1 MDESPH
7 DKPLSTKEIALP
19 CQHPNQMFINKNVL
33 TLKYDYLL
41 ALFQKK
47 SPANAG
53 LFYSSS
59 LDKN

>member
-19 CQHPNQMFINKNVL
+19 CQHPNQMFKNKNVL

-47 SPANAG
+47 KPRKCGAF
-53 LFYSSS
+53 LFFQ
-59 LDKN
+59 LR